1 MIYKNEQQLLSIIK
15 FTPPIFIISISIII
29 TLFLYLETQQ
39 ELKKEKIS
47 IKNEYIEKNTE
58 LVQKDV
64 ENLYE
69 FIIKTQEKTEEK
81 LKKSIK
87 ERVLEA
93 NNTAYRIYNENKDTK
108 TKDEIIKMIKD
119 ALVDVRFNDG
129 RGYIFIYT
137 FDYECILLPV
147 NRKNEGLSV
156 RDFQDSNGMYLGRE
170 IVNSLKNKD
179 EAFLTWYY
187 PKPNE
192 PNSSYKKIGF
202 NVHFK
207 PYDWFIGT
215 GEYFVDFEEIVK
227 NEIIEYLSDFKTD
240 RNDYFF
246 ILDYNNQRL
255 FQRVTDSSN
264 KYFRDLGSHHDI
276 TLFDNIVNSARNNEN
291 FITYEY
297 KLDNVPLTKTSY
309 IKDLPNWKW
318 VIAKGFYH
326 TYIDELIKNKTY
338 ELNSKFKNKMIN
350 ILFIASILTI
360 VLLLV
365 SIYISKLLE
374 KKFSNYKIEI
384 DNYID
389 KNSEQ
394 QHILSQQSKMAAM
407 GEMLGNIA
415 HQWRQPLSVITTVAT
430 GMKLQK
436 EFNSLDDE
444 TFEKSIENITNSAL
458 YLSDTIEDF
467 RNFFSTDK
475 DETTFNINN
484 IFEKV
489 FKLTDAQFKN
499 HEIIFILNIQ
509 DFDLY
514 GFENEFIQALI
525 NILNNAKDALENK
538 SNPKL
543 IFIST
548 YKKENIATIKI
559 TDNAGGIDEKIIDKV
574 CEPYFT
580 TKHQSKG
587 TGIGLYMTEEII
599 VKHMK
604 GELLIKNVDVIYENQ
619 TFKGTEIIIELK
631 NN

>member
-1 MIYKNEQQLLSIIK
+1 
-15 FTPPIFIISISIII
+15 
-29 TLFLYLETQQ
+29 
-39 ELKKEKIS
+39 
-47 IKNEYIEKNTE
+47 
-58 LVQKDV
+58 
-64 ENLYE
+64 
-69 FIIKTQEKTEEK
+69 
-81 LKKSIK
+81 
-87 ERVLEA
+87 
-93 NNTAYRIYNENKDTK
+93 
-108 TKDEIIKMIKD
+108 
-119 ALVDVRFNDG
+119 
-129 RGYIFIYT
+129 
-137 FDYECILLPV
+137 
-147 NRKNEGLSV
+147 
-156 RDFQDSNGMYLGRE
+156 
-170 IVNSLKNKD
+170 
-179 EAFLTWYY
+179 
-187 PKPNE
+187 
-192 PNSSYKKIGF
+192 
-202 NVHFK
+202 
-207 PYDWFIGT
+207 
-215 GEYFVDFEEIVK
+215 
-227 NEIIEYLSDFKTD
+227 
-240 RNDYFF
+240 
-246 ILDYNNQRL
+246 
-255 FQRVTDSSN
+255 
-264 KYFRDLGSHHDI
+264 
-276 TLFDNIVNSARNNEN
+276 
-291 FITYEY
+291 
-297 KLDNVPLTKTSY
+297 
-309 IKDLPNWKW
+309 
-318 VIAKGFYH
+318 
-326 TYIDELIKNKTY
+326 
-338 ELNSKFKNKMIN
+338 
-350 ILFIASILTI
+350 
-360 VLLLV
+360 
-365 SIYISKLLE
+365 
-374 KKFSNYKIEI
+374 
-384 DNYID
+384 
-389 KNSEQ
+389 
-394 QHILSQQSKMAAM
+394 M

>member
-119 ALVDVRFNDG
+119 ALVDIRFNDG

-227 NEIIEYLSDFKTD
+227 NEIIEYLSNFKTD

-264 KYFRDLGSHHDI
+264 KYFRDLGSHNDI